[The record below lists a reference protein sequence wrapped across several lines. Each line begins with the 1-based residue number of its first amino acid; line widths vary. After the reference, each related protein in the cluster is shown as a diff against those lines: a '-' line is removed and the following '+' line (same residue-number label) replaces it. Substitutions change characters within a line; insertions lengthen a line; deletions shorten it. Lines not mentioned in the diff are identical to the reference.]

1 MDKTFVED
9 VVALN
14 KVRAQY
20 ARFLASLFL
29 YEVTDEQIENM
40 AHLEYANDGSCTA
53 KGYQTIVDY
62 LRHRNRSTRQDLA
75 VDYAHTFLCAGTYD
89 HVLAPPYE
97 SVFTSKQRLLMQGA
111 RDGALAY
118 YRSEELEL
126 PADNTTPEDHLGFEL
141 QFVATMIDRSS
152 EALEAG
158 NDERFIEL
166 IKKQRGFLS
175 YHQENWLPLFCNA
188 IDQYCQTNFY
198 HGVADLTRGYL
209 EMERSVLDDI
219 AAEFQ
224 IEDDEEIRSP
234 WMDLNEEDSAK
245 MEAMF
250 EVVPERG

>member
-1 MDKTFVED
+1 MDNTFAQD
-9 VVALN
+9 VIALN
-14 KVRAQY
+14 TMRARY

-29 YEVTDEQIENM
+29 YEVTDEQVEQM
-40 AHLEYANDGSCTA
+40 AHLEFAEDGTKVA
-53 KGYQTIVDY
+53 DGYRTIVEY

-152 EALEAG
+152 EALTAE

-166 IKKQRGFLS
+166 VKKQRGFLK
-175 YHQENWLPLFCNA
+175 YHQENWLPLFCDA
-188 IDQYCQTNFY
+188 IDTYCQTDFY

-219 AAEFQ
+219 AAELS
-224 IEDDEEIRSP
+224 IEDDDEIRSP
-234 WMDLNEEDSAK
+234 WMDLNDADSAK